1 MKFLKRISLFLL
13 VNIAVIV
20 LLTTVASVFKID
32 IYYLKPYGL
41 DLTALMIFSAI
52 IGFAGSFISLLLSK
66 QMAKWMLK
74 VKVIKEAHDAHER
87 KLIDVVSKIAAQL
100 GIKMPEVGIYPSKE
114 VNAFA
119 TGRSRNHSLVAVSAG
134 LLQELNEGELEGVL
148 AHEMA
153 HIANGDMVT
162 MTLLQGV
169 INTFV
174 IFLSRVVAYA
184 VMNALG
190 KGGREMSYFMYFIVS
205 IVFQIIFGMIASTIV
220 FAFSRRREF
229 RADKGGAEFVGKA
242 KMISA
247 LKKLQTL
254 TDRVDTKQTALATM
268 KISDKRGRFGKIFST
283 HPSMEDRIARLEQ
296 LRQN

>member
-1 MKFLKRISLFLL
+1 MKFLKRIALFLL
-13 VNIAVIV
+13 VNIAVIL

-32 IYYLKPYGL
+32 LYYLKPYGL

-134 LLQELNEGELEGVL
+134 LLQELNEDELEGVL

-162 MTLLQGV
+162 MMLLQGV

-190 KGGREMSYFMYFIVS
+190 KGGRDMSYFMYYIVS

-229 RADKGGAEFVGKA
+229 RADQGGAEFVGKV

-254 TDRVDTKQTALATM
+254 TDRVDTKQAAFATM
-268 KISDKRGRFGKIFST
+268 KINDKRGRFGKFFST
-283 HPSMEDRIARLEQ
+283 HPSMEERIKRLEQ

>member
-1 MKFLKRISLFLL
+1 MKFLKRIALFLL
-13 VNIAVIV
+13 VNIAVIL

-32 IYYLKPYGL
+32 LYYLKPYGL

-66 QMAKWMLK
+66 QMAKWMMK
-74 VKVIKEAHDAHER
+74 VKVFTEAHDAHER
-87 KLIDVVSKIAAQL
+87 KLIDVVSRIAAQL
-100 GIKMPEVGIYPSKE
+100 EIKMPEVGIYSSPE

-119 TGRSRNHSLVAVSAG
+119 TGRSRNHSLVAVSSG
-134 LLQELNEGELEGVL
+134 LLQELNEDELEGVL

-190 KGGREMSYFMYFIVS
+190 KGGRDMGYFMYYIVS

-229 RADKGGAEFVGKA
+229 RADRGGAEFVGKA
-242 KMISA
+242 KMIAA
-247 LKKLQTL
+247 LKKLSTL
-254 TDRVDTKQTALATM
+254 TNRVDTKQAALATM

-283 HPSMEDRIARLEQ
+283 HPPMEERIARLEQ

>member
-13 VNIAVIV
+13 VNIAVIL
-20 LLTTVASVFKID
+20 LLTVVASVFKID
-32 IYYLKPYGL
+32 LYYLKPYGL
-41 DLTALMIFSAI
+41 DLKALLIFSAI

-66 QMAKWMLK
+66 QMAKWMMK
-74 VKVIKEAHDAHER
+74 VKVIKEAHGAHEK
-87 KLIDVVSKIAAQL
+87 KLIEVVSRIAAQL
-100 GIKMPEVGIYPSKE
+100 GIRMPEVGIYSSPE

-119 TGRSRNHSLVAVSAG
+119 TGRSRNHSLVAVSSG
-134 LLQELNEGELEGVL
+134 LLQELNEDELEGVL

-190 KGGREMSYFMYFIVS
+190 KGGREMGYFMYYIVA

-229 RADKGGAEFVGKA
+229 RADRGGAEFVGKA
-242 KMISA
+242 KMIAA
-247 LKKLQTL
+247 LRKLSTL
-254 TDRVDTKQTALATM
+254 TDRVDRRQSSLATM

-283 HPSMEDRIARLEQ
+283 HPSMEERILKLEQ
-296 LRQN
+296 LK

>member
-1 MKFLKRISLFLL
+1 
-13 VNIAVIV
+13 
-20 LLTTVASVFKID
+20 
-32 IYYLKPYGL
+32 
-41 DLTALMIFSAI
+41 
-52 IGFAGSFISLLLSK
+52 
-66 QMAKWMLK
+66 
-74 VKVIKEAHDAHER
+74 
-87 KLIDVVSKIAAQL
+87 
-100 GIKMPEVGIYPSKE
+100 
-114 VNAFA
+114 
-119 TGRSRNHSLVAVSAG
+119 
-134 LLQELNEGELEGVL
+134 
-148 AHEMA
+148 
-153 HIANGDMVT
+153 
-162 MTLLQGV
+162 V

>member
-1 MKFLKRISLFLL
+1 ML
-13 VNIAVIV
+13 VNIAVIL
-20 LLTTVASVFKID
+20 LLTVVASVFKID
-32 IYYLKPYGL
+32 LYYLKPYGL
-41 DLTALMIFSAI
+41 DLKALLIFSAI

-66 QMAKWMLK
+66 QMAKWMMK
-74 VKVIKEAHDAHER
+74 VKVIKEAHGAHEK
-87 KLIDVVSKIAAQL
+87 KLIEVVSRIAAQL
-100 GIKMPEVGIYPSKE
+100 GIRMPEVGIYSSPE

-119 TGRSRNHSLVAVSAG
+119 TGRSRNHSLVAVSSG
-134 LLQELNEGELEGVL
+134 LLQELNEDELEGVL

-190 KGGREMSYFMYFIVS
+190 KGGREMGYFMYYIVA

-229 RADKGGAEFVGKA
+229 RADRGGAEFVGKA
-242 KMISA
+242 KMIAA
-247 LKKLQTL
+247 LRKLSTL
-254 TDRVDTKQTALATM
+254 TDRVDRRQSSLATM

-283 HPSMEDRIARLEQ
+283 HPSMEERILKLEQ
-296 LRQN
+296 LK